1 MTLHSVEFA
10 GDKTVAFAFSDACLF
25 GHPVYFD
32 YQDLIFHSN
41 MLMQETE

>member
-1 MTLHSVEFA
+1 MEFA

-32 YQDLIFHSN
+32 YQDLI
-41 MLMQETE
+41 